1 MPRPATRKKGA
12 YTRAEIQRR
21 YRQRKKREQ
30 IDPKT
35 AAKQQRRAD
44 RELQLAEKT
53 IAASTALGS
62 KLYGVIYCDPPWRF
76 EPYSRET
83 GMDRSAEN
91 HYPTLGLDGLKALN
105 VPAAKDCVLFL
116 WTTDPMLDAAIDLI
130 RAWGFTRKATRIWI
144 KDRLGTG
151 YWHQNQAEFLLIA
164 TKGKTASAGAGRA
177 AVANRPGTTRRAQR
191 QARGVRAG
199 HHAAVPER
207 AEIGDVRPPATR
219 GLGQLGQRNPPI
231 IS

>member
-83 GMDRSAEN
+83 GMGRSAEN

-164 TKGKTASAGAGRA
+164 TKGK
-177 AVANRPGTTRRAQR
+177 
-191 QARGVRAG
+191 
-199 HHAAVPER
+199 
-207 AEIGDVRPPATR
+207 PPAPAPGEQPSQIVLAPR
-219 GLGQLGQRNPPI
+219 GEHSAKPEVFAQDIARQYPNVPKLEMFARRPREGWDNWGNEV
-231 IS
+231 